1 MDDASVQVLFI
12 EVLFIEYRVCLK
24 EMDDMR
30 LYASICVFEE
40 SASKRWMICVQVL
53 LSVQV
58 LFEADSIL
66 CLTRFF
72 LGDMP

>member
-40 SASKRWMICVQVL
+40 SASKRWMICVCMRL
-53 LSVQV
+53 YASLRSA
-58 LFEADSIL
+58 FED
-66 CLTRFF
+66 
-72 LGDMP
+72 

>member
-1 MDDASVQVLFI
+1 
-12 EVLFIEYRVCLK
+12 
-24 EMDDMR
+24 MR

-66 CLTRFF
+66 CLTRFSF
-72 LGDMP
+72 WGICLEGAH